1 MLDRLL
7 RNVEMMLQQGLI
19 HGDLS
24 AYNVLYWRGEIKIID
39 FPQAVDPR
47 FNSQAL
53 PLLQRDVDRVCEY
66 AARFGVEADAA
77 RITRTLWARF
87 LRSEL

>member
-1 MLDRLL
+1 
-7 RNVEMMLQQGLI
+7 V

-24 AYNVLYWRGEIKIID
+24 PYNVLYREGRPIIID

-47 FNSQAL
+47 FNSNAL
-53 PLLQRDVDRVCEY
+53 ELLERDIDRICAYVR
-66 AARFGVEADAA
+66 RFGMEVDAW
-77 RITRTLWARF
+77 RLSRELWGRF